1 MPVYVLVDFEIS
13 LRKWT
18 IFIVTSHAQRFLVI
32 AVEIGM
38 DYGRV
43 KRDKRNESNEV
54 ANGRRLYLH
63 FPFRKKSK
71 SFISWTAESLVEL

>member
-13 LRKWT
+13 VRKWT
-18 IFIVTSHAQRFLVI
+18 IFIMTSHAQRFLVI
-32 AVEIGM
+32 AVEIGV

-63 FPFRKKSK
+63 FPFRKNLKSL
-71 SFISWTAESLVEL
+71 IS